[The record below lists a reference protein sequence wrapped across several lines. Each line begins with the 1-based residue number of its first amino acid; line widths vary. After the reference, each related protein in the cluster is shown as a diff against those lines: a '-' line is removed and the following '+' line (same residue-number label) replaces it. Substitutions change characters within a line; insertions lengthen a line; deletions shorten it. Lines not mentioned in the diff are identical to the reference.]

1 MQCPRCQQENPQQAK
16 FCLECATPLARQCA
30 SCGTPLPASAKF
42 CLECAHPVGAS
53 RTEPGRAEAQAGFS
67 SPEAYT
73 PKHLAKKILTSKSA
87 LEGERKQVT
96 VLFADL
102 KGSMELLADRDPEEA
117 RKLLDPVLERMMGAV
132 HRYEGTVNQVM
143 GDGIMALFGAP
154 LAHEDHAVRACYAA
168 LDMQTAIRRY
178 AEEARRSHGISLEIR
193 VGLNSGEV
201 VVRAIGSDLHMD
213 YTAVGQTTHLAA
225 RMEQLAPSGQIFLTE
240 HTLRLVEGYITV
252 RSLGPVPVKG
262 LAAPV
267 AIYELKGPGPIRSRL
282 QLAAARGLSRFVGR
296 DAELGEL
303 SAAMEQGRGGHGQI
317 VALVGEPGVGKSRL
331 VREFTTV
338 HLPAEWRALE
348 AFATSFDTSAAYLPI
363 ISVLRGYFDVHEG
376 DDARAIREKV
386 TAALLDLDQSLLGAL
401 PALLTLLDLPVE
413 DPAWQGLDPRQRR
426 QRTLDAI
433 RRLLIRE
440 SQRRPLCLVIEDLH
454 WIDPEAQ
461 AVLDAL
467 VDSLPAARI
476 LLLVTYRPEYKQ
488 DWSRKTYYAQIAVHP
503 LPHGMAEELLRGLL
517 GDGVDMAKFRAQLI
531 ERTDGNP
538 FFLEESVRHL
548 VETGALS
555 GERGTYRPGRG
566 ADTVEVPATIQA
578 LLAAR
583 IDRLPSEDKR
593 VLQCAAVIGKDVPL
607 PLLEAIADVPDD
619 ELRRSV
625 HDLQAAEFLYEQSL
639 FPVFE
644 YTFNHALTLDVAF
657 GTLLQDRRRA
667 LDARLVD
674 ALERRADDP
683 IVERIERLAHHA
695 FRGGVWDKAVTYSRE
710 AGTRAFARSALRT
723 SVRYFEQAL
732 QALQHLP
739 ETPETIGQG
748 IDMRLDLRASLSPLG
763 DFGRML
769 DYMTEAERLAKTLG
783 DRRRLGLIT
792 SLLAN
797 YFNVMLDLERAIEY
811 GERAVAIASELH
823 DTTVMTL
830 ANNFLGLARYSM
842 GEFPAAIELA
852 RRNVALLQGDLA
864 RERFGLALLPA
875 VYSRTVLAWS
885 LAELGNFAEAA
896 EFGREA
902 IRIAETVDHP
912 YTLVFACLGLGTVHL
927 RRGEF
932 QEAITHLERAVRTC
946 RTGDLPGIFAQAAFP
961 LGSAYCLA
969 GRADAA
975 LDLLKKAIEQAIASG
990 DPFGHLLRAAGRAEA
1005 YLLVGRAADALP
1017 LAQRGV
1023 EICKAVKGRGVT
1035 GWALRLMGEV
1045 AAAQTPPLVEEA
1057 EATYRE
1063 ALKMAQE
1070 MGMRPLEARCRLGLG
1085 KLYRRM
1091 GKREQAQ
1098 EPVATATA
1106 MYHDMGMTYW
1116 LEQAEAEMCQLQ

>member
-1 MQCPRCQQENPQQAK
+1 
-16 FCLECATPLARQCA
+16 
-30 SCGTPLPASAKF
+30 
-42 CLECAHPVGAS
+42 
-53 RTEPGRAEAQAGFS
+53 
-67 SPEAYT
+67 
-73 PKHLAKKILTSKSA
+73 
-87 LEGERKQVT
+87 
-96 VLFADL
+96 
-102 KGSMELLADRDPEEA
+102 
-117 RKLLDPVLERMMGAV
+117 
-132 HRYEGTVNQVM
+132 
-143 GDGIMALFGAP
+143 
-154 LAHEDHAVRACYAA
+154 
-168 LDMQTAIRRY
+168 
-178 AEEARRSHGISLEIR
+178 
-193 VGLNSGEV
+193 
-201 VVRAIGSDLHMD
+201 
-213 YTAVGQTTHLAA
+213 
-225 RMEQLAPSGQIFLTE
+225 
-240 HTLRLVEGYITV
+240 
-252 RSLGPVPVKG
+252 
-262 LAAPV
+262 
-267 AIYELKGPGPIRSRL
+267 
-282 QLAAARGLSRFVGR
+282 
-296 DAELGEL
+296 
-303 SAAMEQGRGGHGQI
+303 
-317 VALVGEPGVGKSRL
+317 
-331 VREFTTV
+331 
-338 HLPAEWRALE
+338 
-348 AFATSFDTSAAYLPI
+348 
-363 ISVLRGYFDVHEG
+363 
-376 DDARAIREKV
+376 
-386 TAALLDLDQSLLGAL
+386 
-401 PALLTLLDLPVE
+401 
-413 DPAWQGLDPRQRR
+413 
-426 QRTLDAI
+426 
-433 RRLLIRE
+433 
-440 SQRRPLCLVIEDLH
+440 
-454 WIDPEAQ
+454 
-461 AVLDAL
+461 
-467 VDSLPAARI
+467 
-476 LLLVTYRPEYKQ
+476 
-488 DWSRKTYYAQIAVHP
+488 
-503 LPHGMAEELLRGLL
+503 
-517 GDGVDMAKFRAQLI
+517 
-531 ERTDGNP
+531 
-538 FFLEESVRHL
+538 
-548 VETGALS
+548 
-555 GERGTYRPGRG
+555 
-566 ADTVEVPATIQA
+566 
-578 LLAAR
+578 
-583 IDRLPSEDKR
+583 
-593 VLQCAAVIGKDVPL
+593 
-607 PLLEAIADVPDD
+607 
-619 ELRRSV
+619 
-625 HDLQAAEFLYEQSL
+625 
-639 FPVFE
+639 
-644 YTFNHALTLDVAF
+644 VAF

-769 DYMTEAERLAKTLG
+769 DYMTEAERLAETLG

-811 GERAVAIASELH
+811 GERAVAISSELH

-864 RERFGLALLPA
+864 RERFGLAILPA

-1017 LAQRGV
+1017 LARRGV

-1045 AAAQTPPLVEEA
+1045 AATQAPPLVEEA
-1057 EATYRE
+1057 EAAYGE

-1070 MGMRPLEARCRLGLG
+1070 MEMRPLEARCRLGLG
-1085 KLYRRM
+1085 KLYRRT
-1091 GKREQAQ
+1091 GKREQAR
-1098 EPVATATA
+1098 EHLTTAPT
-1106 MYHDMGMTYW
+1106 MYRKFCLPLIVVPSIQRRRPTDTMSEHDGMKGAAC
-1116 LEQAEAEMCQLQ
+1116 LVEAQSVSSSSQINGRMRAKCAIRACMVLRS